1 MSAEEIK
8 TEILQAIDNVP
19 EGALLD
25 VLNYLKQLQNQSPD
39 DIRLTTNL
47 RKILLEDRGLLEKLA
62 Q

>member
-1 MSAEEIK
+1 MSTAEIK
-8 TEILQAIDNVP
+8 IEILQAIDNVP

-25 VLNYLKQLQNQSPD
+25 VLNYLKQLQNQSTD